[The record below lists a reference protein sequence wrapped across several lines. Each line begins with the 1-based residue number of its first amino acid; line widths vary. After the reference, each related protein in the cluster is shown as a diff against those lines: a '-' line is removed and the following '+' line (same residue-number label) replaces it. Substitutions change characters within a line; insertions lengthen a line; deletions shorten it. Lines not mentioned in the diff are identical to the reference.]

1 MIRLEA
7 AIFFA
12 YVFFG
17 AILLTWAGDRLW
29 ALLMRALKWCA
40 HQVVASG
47 DRATWRQ
54 NGLRND

>member
-1 MIRLEA
+1 MRLRL
-7 AIFFA
+7 AIEFVLI
-12 YVFFG
+12 YGG